1 MFGSRGGACNLLS
14 NARGFSIFCL
24 LLVLSFSFHPLF
36 NMGENEDHYFIFG
49 LVRCFVTAG
58 ESAMSPST
66 SRMAE
71 AMCIQLC
78 NQCTDKQSS
87 GPKDF
92 YVLSKEVVL
101 KRYISIRHAVNFSC
115 LCKQAPLMI
124 LTLVNLG

>member
-1 MFGSRGGACNLLS
+1 MQPAFKCERVFHFFVYFLS
-14 NARGFSIFCL
+14 CPFLFI
-24 LLVLSFSFHPLF
+24 PLF

-92 YVLSKEVVL
+92 YVSSKEVIL
-101 KRYISIRHAVNFSC
+101 KRYTSIRHAVNVSC

-124 LTLVNLG
+124 ITLVNLG